1 MKRRAYGSSPIP
13 SQMEHEQY
21 AFGVRDYIRYENLLD
36 SIRWDIN
43 DFVDWVASDNPRT
56 KYRNLITQSGGDVSD
71 YPINALETVFYPT
84 NKIRLP
90 VDKENVIKSVVVK
103 EKDRDLIVE
112 YIDIDL
118 PESIITKNQIM
129 MLDILAN
136 NNWERPIYFT
146 GGSYE
151 ESEYIWMKD
160 YLQLDGLVYKLV
172 PIKTSIENNPY
183 EMGRIDSDLMYDI
196 VKKWSWGNS
205 ESDEIYHDPETRKNS
220 ISFRSNLSRLSE
232 VLINEGKYDKA
243 EEIIDLAF
251 SKMPI
256 DYYGYYSLWTPFVQA
271 YYNINQDNKAREAAE
286 QLSFKYSDKLNYFAS
301 LEIFNQYDVGEEIIS
316 DIERFRNLIETIQ
329 SSGEK
334 DILSDQIKSFISSSE
349 KFSYIYGEYDYYI
362 SLSNFILS
370 LLELNE
376 LEYSKNIIDKIE
388 EQLIRRVS
396 VFSNIDQDEQ
406 VFYIEGITSDINQY
420 SRLIN
425 QIEIYDVE
433 LYNDYDKN
441 LKEMLSK
448 MVE

>member
-1 MKRRAYGSSPIP
+1 MIFS
-13 SQMEHEQY
+13 
-21 AFGVRDYIRYENLLD
+21 
-36 SIRWDIN
+36 
-43 DFVDWVASDNPRT
+43 
-56 KYRNLITQSGGDVSD
+56 
-71 YPINALETVFYPT
+71 

-90 VDKENVIKSVVVK
+90 VDKENVIKSGVVK
-103 EKDRDLIVE
+103 EKDRDLIVD

-129 MLDILAN
+129 MLDIIAN

-205 ESDEIYHDPETRKNS
+205 ESDKIYHDPETRKNS

-232 VLINEGKYDKA
+232 VLINDGKYEQA

-286 QLSFKYSDKLNYFAS
+286 KLSFKYSDKLNYFAS
-301 LEIFNQYDVGEEIIS
+301 LEI
-316 DIERFRNLIETIQ
+316 
-329 SSGEK
+329 
-334 DILSDQIKSFISSSE
+334 LS
-349 KFSYIYGEYDYYI
+349 
-362 SLSNFILS
+362 
-370 LLELNE
+370 
-376 LEYSKNIIDKIE
+376 
-388 EQLIRRVS
+388 
-396 VFSNIDQDEQ
+396 
-406 VFYIEGITSDINQY
+406 
-420 SRLIN
+420 
-425 QIEIYDVE
+425 
-433 LYNDYDKN
+433 
-441 LKEMLSK
+441 
-448 MVE
+448 